1 MNPTQPRFN
10 PADCVRAA
18 ALLRA
23 GGLIGLPTETV
34 YGLAADASNLA
45 AVAKMFAAKGRPADH
60 PVIVHLADAEQI
72 REWAIEI
79 PAAAWTLAKKFWPG
93 PMTLILKRAP
103 HVLDAVTGGQ
113 DTVGLRVPSHPVA
126 QAVLKQ
132 FAKAV
137 VKDAASNQQ
146 TRKPAG
152 IAAPSANKFGRVS
165 PTTAQHVRDEF
176 GDAIDLVL
184 DGGACEVG
192 IESTIIDLSAGEV
205 RILRPG
211 VITEDAVRAALG
223 AGLGKET
230 AEEPLPPT
238 VAAVASTSTVS
249 TSAASTS
256 AASTSA
262 ASTSTAAAPRVSGS
276 LDAHYAPRTPA
287 RVVPGAQLAGVLTQ
301 QAGKRIAVLS
311 FSPTRTPGTL
321 HWLASRTPKVYAHN
335 LYATL
340 RAMDVSACELILIEA
355 PPESGEWDGIN
366 DRLKRAATGSG

>member
-60 PVIVHLADAEQI
+60 PVIVHLADAQQI

-137 VKDAASNQQ
+137 VKDAASKQQ

-223 AGLGKET
+223 AGFGKET

-238 VAAVASTSTVS
+238 VAAVASTS
-249 TSAASTS
+249 AASTS
-256 AASTSA
+256 AASTSK
-262 ASTSTAAAPRVSGS
+262 AAAPRVSGS